1 MVREGERGWKMGDLR
16 DKGFDPRSYRRRG
29 RVRGKKQ
36 PFPRR
41 GHCWRLMDMR
51 ENKHQLK
58 SRTVMSRMLLVAV
71 VIAISHLKTGM
82 QV

>member
-16 DKGFDPRSYRRRG
+16 DKGFDPRSYRRRESKG
-29 RVRGKKQ
+29 DEAAFSASRSLLA
-36 PFPRR
+36 FD
-41 GHCWRLMDMR
+41 GHER
-51 ENKHQLK
+51 NKHQLK